1 MPILVISEQSK
12 RVKKSE
18 SEADFIDQIA
28 KAQSISCT
36 LDKELKLSSAVDS
49 LMTRLLANIWLS
61 T

>member
-12 RVKKSE
+12 KAKKFE
-18 SEADFIDQIA
+18 LEADFIDQIA

-36 LDKELKLSSAVDS
+36 SDKEPKLFRSVRL
-49 LMTRLLANIWLS
+49 LMIRLLANIWLS

>member
-18 SEADFIDQIA
+18 SEADFIDQTA

-36 LDKELKLSSAVDS
+36 SDKELKLFSAVDS
-49 LMTRLLANIWLS
+49 SMIRLLANIWLS

>member
-18 SEADFIDQIA
+18 LEADFIDQIA
-28 KAQSISCT
+28 KVQSISCT
-36 LDKELKLSSAVDS
+36 FVKELKLFSAVDS

>member
-1 MPILVISEQSK
+1 MPILGISEQSK

-18 SEADFIDQIA
+18 LEAGFIDQIA